1 MESKN
6 IKIVDEHGIDRV
18 ANIVCSIDV
27 DGSDYVIYWIE
38 RDNDNDNLFV
48 SKLLKNN
55 DGTSTMTNIEDSLEK
70 SNLSDIVKELITH
83 CINDEKDT
91 IDTDSIVLKNGKT
104 VKVANVLFNKEQ
116 NINVQK
122 TYITTVK
129 KSVTKVS
136 EKYYHVESTP
146 EVATEMVSVPTQEEK
161 VVEVENVEMP
171 VLDEV
176 TTPVSEPKEEVP
188 VLEVPVQLQS
198 TPEVQAVETEEK
210 AVEPVPVVAAPEIV
224 IPETPEVVPTE
235 VVVPAEPVVPGP
247 ELEVAPVVDVP
258 SVDAKMNII
267 GANPTPE
274 VTVTPEPVVNPLE
287 TINQPVAPVVP
298 PVVPT
303 VAPPMQNVSAPTPE
317 MVQPATPAPNE
328 LFFDGSKETNL
339 AGVFDGDDTKPV
351 VATQTVEPIRE
362 FGQDEPVIP
371 LVNDVQPMVQD
382 QPKTLTRSPGFANN
396 KFFMVIAITFFIAS
410 CVFLGYEVFKYFQMK

>member
-55 DGTSTMTNIEDSLEK
+55 DGTSTMMNIEDSLEK
-70 SNLSDIVKELITH
+70 GNLSDIVKELITH

-91 IDTDSIVLKNGKT
+91 IDTDSVVLKNGKT

-129 KSVTKVS
+129 KSVTMVS

-146 EVATEMVSVPTQEEK
+146 TVAAETVPFPAQEEK
-161 VVEVENVEMP
+161 VVEVENVGMP

-210 AVEPVPVVAAPEIV
+210 SVEPVPAVAPEIV
-224 IPETPEVVPTE
+224 IPGSP
-235 VVVPAEPVVPGP
+235 VVVPAEPVVSEP
-247 ELEVAPVVDVP
+247 EPEVAPVVDVP

-274 VTVTPEPVVNPLE
+274 VTVTPEPVINPLE
-287 TINQPVAPVVP
+287 TINQPVAQVVS

-303 VAPPMQNVSAPTPE
+303 VTPP
-317 MVQPATPAPNE
+317 VQPVSPAPNE

-339 AGVFDGDDTKPV
+339 AGVFDGNDTKPV
-351 VATQTVEPIRE
+351 VATQAVEPIRE